1 VDLSA
6 QIGGFA
12 VAIAVTAI
20 VVVRAATAPAPP
32 PLRPATPQERASF
45 AATVAGQE
53 DDWRAKAADDFPA
66 DNWSQRDSFHGQEA
80 NSVRELAGASR
91 VSYEDV
97 LRAIDDDLHRP
108 LDPRRASR
116 PSNRIVSAVP
126 CQPRPI
132 FE

>member
-1 VDLSA
+1 VDLLT

-12 VAIAVTAI
+12 VAIACTAI
-20 VVVRAATAPAPP
+20 VVVRAATAPAPA
-32 PLRPATPQERASF
+32 PLRPATAAERAHF
-45 AATVAGQE
+45 AATVASHE
-53 DDWRAKAADDFPA
+53 DDWRAHAAADFPA

-80 NSVRELAGASR
+80 NTVRDLAGTAR

-108 LDPRRASR
+108 RDPRRAR
-116 PSNRIVSAVP
+116 ANDRIVNAVP